1 MNAKGK
7 FIFFWL
13 LIGSFCSCSLIFQ
26 TIRIEVPKGYVGWV
40 YVIPIKDTSGLD
52 IQKQSGRYKINKD
65 GVVYVPTYDLNI
77 KKDSR
82 VFVYEQSKDIS
93 NDKRYA
99 GSVYRVME
107 DGKKYEYIHF
117 YLPSF
122 KERKIANHTL
132 YWRDSSYKYKI
143 KKYRLDSLL
152 NTGRIV
158 FK

>member
-1 MNAKGK
+1 MKAKGK
-7 FIFFWL
+7 FIFCCL
-13 LIGSFCSCSLIFQ
+13 LIAAFCSCSLIWQ

-82 VFVYEQSKDIS
+82 VFVYEESKDIS

-99 GSVYRVME
+99 GSVYSVKGE
-107 DGKKYEYIHF
+107 GKKYEYIHF
-117 YLPSF
+117 YLPSMN
-122 KERKIANHTL
+122 ERKIANHTQ
-132 YWRDSSYKYKI
+132 YWRDSSYKYRMKQ
-143 KKYRLDSLL
+143 YRLDSLL
-152 NTGRIV
+152 NTGKIV